1 MQAAALAE
9 YVREKL
15 GDKVVAADVAY
26 EQVTVTVAPDA
37 LPTAARLCKEDHALA
52 CDFFDFLCGVDERDQ
67 GFAVVTRLYSVTHRH
82 GVTLRTL
89 AEGGREQ
96 PRVPTLTGVY
106 RGANW
111 HEREAYDM
119 FGIVFDGHP
128 ELLPRILTVEN
139 FEGWPLRKE
148 FPLASREV
156 KPWPGAKEPG
166 GGAEGEHA
174 APVAALEP
182 GAPPVDKAAAAKEK
196 AERAKALAAE
206 ARARKAAERAEEL
219 TAAEPTAADEV
230 PIEEAAEAI
239 AAAPTAAEAAT
250 VAAELADTDIAMDAA
265 AGTVTGDTAAGAT
278 SDEPGT
284 DEPRPDPAHEAA
296 AHEGGPAEHGGT
308 PGVEAEGSRD
318 EAADEVGQP
327 EPEQQAGAAGVE
339 SVHAAEEPSQDDRPE
354 QEDPP

>member
-1 MQAAALAE
+1 M
-9 YVREKL
+9 
-15 GDKVVAADVAY
+15 
-26 EQVTVTVAPDA
+26 
-37 LPTAARLCKEDHALA
+37 
-52 CDFFDFLCGVDERDQ
+52 
-67 GFAVVTRLYSVTHRH
+67 THRH

-89 AEGGREQ
+89 VPGGREK

-111 HEREAYDM
+111 HERETYDM
-119 FGIVFDGHP
+119 FGIEFDGHP
-128 ELLPRILTVEN
+128 GLLPRILTVEN

-148 FPLASREV
+148 FQLASRNV

-174 APVAALEP
+174 AP
-182 GAPPVDKAAAAKEK
+182 AAAA
-196 AERAKALAAE
+196 
-206 ARARKAAERAEEL
+206 RARSAARGQGRRREGEGRARQGQGRRGPRPARPPSAREERSRPPSA
-219 TAAEPTAADEV
+219 TAADEV

-250 VAAELADTDIAMDAA
+250 VAAEVADTDIAKDAA

-278 SDEPGT
+278 SGRARHGRAASRSRGT
-284 DEPRPDPAHEAA
+284 RPPRMRAR
-296 AHEGGPAEHGGT
+296 PAEHGGT